1 MQACDRV
8 PPTARAKRRWCSVPT
23 SVLPAI
29 KAARARYGIASPYA
43 VAIDADAEDK
53 TTRMPAGMD
62 ERKRRAKELRN
73 SLSDEG
79 KRARLNTF
87 QNGGAWRFGSHVELP
102 AILNWPSSQLV
113 AWPAPC
119 SPDFPISPMFFV
131 GKLRSSD
138 ATTDIWM
145 PKDTVLLCMYG
156 TTNEA
161 GQIWKHEQ
169 RFSEQEVVE
178 NKVTG
183 AFSGEDDGRYVFTS
197 GTTIVLRCSLR
208 LSGRSRSLSLYK
220 LPFVIKMAERQV
232 THWNNEVMDSLK
244 PRYESTV
251 TWLNDV
257 QSALGRGSELP
268 VAPSVLSTLLHSRQ
282 TQGYVPFHEK
292 LKLLRTMGKAPSG
305 HSTKEYK
312 IAKQVRTQLLK
323 LNNADRNA
331 LQLPPWWGDFEQKSL
346 DYAPFKNFLSLST
359 KERVQ
364 AVVYFM
370 ANKSFDENEKKRVNC
385 ESVWGD
391 LVVKFSFDGF
401 LEAAL
406 RACKETITPDYEP
419 FAKAYPEFEKRL
431 KEHRFKALAKTM
443 GADKFLQ
450 CRLDALCN
458 SWPGSHCYDGPRQH
472 DKFKVELKVDGKTE
486 TREYDPLKFVGRLH
500 DANWIGKH
508 RLRVAKKGQTTE
520 KIVEDGYILTHAQK
534 QQLLRL
540 PWFKFGLEVKAYS
553 LSIDIDTAL
562 DADSLAI
569 LENGSNLRAEKLSR
583 LCSRV
588 DWKKPLSKQ
597 QQYMQFLGNHA
608 VCWSFFGGEYGKG
621 LKERVRQYL
630 KEHSD
635 GKKVAKLYADSIGFT
650 VGKMWDTH
658 DIDHI
663 WVQSNRGDVADCI
676 GNFALCPRVLNNSDE
691 FKHDSPEKHHYYG
704 VKTWEQV
711 KMLFKMYDVWAGGNK
726 NKSFNPNDVCKL
738 VAYAVTPPHSQTTSI
753 RSITDYFKPK

>member
-8 PPTARAKRRWCSVPT
+8 PPTAQAKRRTCSVPT

-29 KAARARYGIASPYA
+29 KAARARYGIASPAA
-43 VAIDADAEDK
+43 VAIDADTE
-53 TTRMPAGMD
+53 D
-62 ERKRRAKELRN
+62 ERKRRAKELHN
-73 SLSDEG
+73 SLSDEK
-79 KRARLNTF
+79 KRARLKAF
-87 QNGGAWRFGSHVELP
+87 ENGGPWIFGSRVELP

-113 AWPAPC
+113 AWPVPF
-119 SPDFPISPMFFV
+119 SYDLPISPVFFV

-138 ATTDIWM
+138 ATTDIWV
-145 PKDTVLLCMYG
+145 PKDVTLLCMYG
-156 TTNEA
+156 TTKEA
-161 GQIWKHEQ
+161 GQIWKIEQ
-169 RFSEQEVVE
+169 RMSEQAVVE

-183 AFSGEDDGRYVFTS
+183 AFGGEDEGRYVFTP

-208 LSGRSRSLSLYK
+208 LPGRSRNLVLYK
-220 LPFVIKMAERQV
+220 LPFVLSMAAEQV
-232 THWNNEVMDSLK
+232 TRWNNTVMDSLK
-244 PRYESTV
+244 TRYESVV

-268 VAPSVLSTLLHSRQ
+268 VAPSVLSTLLHNRQ
-282 TQGYVPFHEK
+282 TQGHVPFHDK
-292 LKLLRTMGKAPSG
+292 LELLRTMRKAPSG

-312 IAKQVRTQLLK
+312 VATQVRSQLLK
-323 LNNADRNA
+323 LNDADRNA
-331 LQLPPWWGDFEQKSL
+331 LQLPPWWGDFEQKLL
-346 DYAPFKNFLSLST
+346 DCTTFKNFWSLTT

-364 AVVYFM
+364 AVVELM
-370 ANKSFDENEKKRVNC
+370 AKKSFDKNYKKPGVNC

-391 LVVKFSFDGF
+391 IVVKFSFDRF
-401 LEAAL
+401 LEYAL
-406 RACKETITPDYEP
+406 RACNETITPDYEP
-419 FAKAYPEFEKRL
+419 FAKACPEFEKRL
-431 KEHRFKALAKTM
+431 NEHRFKALAKTM
-443 GADKFLQ
+443 GADKLLQ

-458 SWPGSHCYDGPRQH
+458 TWPGSHCYDGPRQH
-472 DKFKVELKVDGKTE
+472 DKFKVELKVGAKTE
-486 TREYDPLKFVGRLH
+486 TREYDPVSFVGRLH

-508 RLRVAKKGQTTE
+508 RLRAAKKGQTTE

-569 LENGSNLRAEKLSR
+569 LENGANLRAGKLSR

-588 DWKKPLSKQ
+588 DWKRPLSKQ

-630 KEHSD
+630 KGHSD

-738 VAYAVTPPHSQTTSI
+738 VAYAVTPPDSQTTSI